1 MITDLILPL
10 SIVLG
15 LFNFVLITR
24 WYLMPW
30 IRARNRAEA
39 LTPFASAPQFPVHR
53 NGFPDPRCHY
63 RTSGRQIRQSSR
75 LRGSSCSSSRSPG
88 HRRLER
94 QLDNRYT
101 TCLGIQPPG
110 VTGSDERTCPRGAVR
125 PTRPLWRDVFHPCYH
140 RSRIARFARRHFS
153 SPDRKTISRERLG
166 KSGRR
171 LWSIGD
177 TCSHM
182 ES

>member
-10 SIVLG
+10 SIVFG

-24 WYLMPW
+24 WYVMP
-30 IRARNRAEA
+30 RVRERNRAEA
-39 LTPFASAPQFPVHR
+39 LTSLLLLHSFRWIR

-63 RTSGRQIRQSSR
+63 RTSGRQILKSSR
-75 LRGSSCSSSRSPG
+75 LRGSSCSSSPSPG

-110 VTGSDERTCPRGAVR
+110 VTGLMNALAQGVQFVPNGHFGVMYFIPAIIVPASLVSHGVILLLLIGRQSLER
-125 PTRPLWRDVFHPCYH
+125 D
-140 RSRIARFARRHFS
+140 
-153 SPDRKTISRERLG
+153 
-166 KSGRR
+166 
-171 LWSIGD
+171 
-177 TCSHM
+177 
-182 ES
+182 